1 MKIAEKLLLSLSR
14 EYVQSSSSV
23 EEFKPEVSL
32 RLLRRVYPDFLS
44 MIAQKSV
51 LDFGCG
57 TGRQSVAFRMN
68 GARYVVG
75 LDTNERHLHKAR
87 ELAKKYCPENNVE
100 FVNSI
105 ENRLLGKFDI
115 VISQNSM
122 EHFDDPTARVKD
134 MKSMLSKDGV
144 ILITFGDPWFAPY
157 GSHMQFFTKIPWV
170 NILFSEKTVMNVR
183 AHFRGDGAKRY
194 EEVESG
200 LNRMSVAKFERII
213 AHCGMRIRF
222 KRYECVKGFNFL
234 AAIPIVRELFI
245 NRISCILGQ
254 S

>member
-1 MKIAEKLLLSLSR
+1 MKVTEKFLLSLSR
-14 EYVQSSSSV
+14 EYVQPSSAI

-32 RLLRRVYPDFLS
+32 RLLLRVYPDFIS
-44 MIAQKSV
+44 MIAQKTV

-57 TGRQSVAFRMN
+57 TGRQSVACRMN

-87 ELAKKYCPENNVE
+87 ELAKRYCPDNGVE

-105 ENRLLGKFDI
+105 EDRFLRKFDI

-134 MKSMLSKDGV
+134 MKSLLNKDGV
-144 ILITFGDPWFAPY
+144 ILITFADPWFSPY

-170 NILFSEKTVMNVR
+170 NILFAEKTVMNVR
-183 AHFRGDGAKRY
+183 AHFRSDGAKRY

-213 AHCGMRIRF
+213 ADCGMRIRF
-222 KRYECVKGFNFL
+222 KRYECVKGINSL
-234 AAIPIVRELFI
+234 ATIPVVREFFI

-254 S
+254 A

>member
-1 MKIAEKLLLSLSR
+1 MKITEKLLLSLSR
-14 EYVQSSSSV
+14 EYVQTSSAV

-32 RLLRRVYPDFLS
+32 RLLRRVYPDFMS
-44 MIAQKSV
+44 MISQKSV

-75 LDTNERHLHKAR
+75 LDTNKRHLDKAR
-87 ELAKKYCPENNVE
+87 ELAKKYCPG
-100 FVNSI
+100 NSI
-105 ENRLLGKFDI
+105 EFASSIESRLLGKFDI

-122 EHFDDPTARVKD
+122 EHFDDPMARVQD
-134 MKSMLSKDGV
+134 MKAMLNKDGV

-183 AHFRGDGAKRY
+183 AHFRSDGATRY

-200 LNRMSVAKFERII
+200 LNRMSVTKFERII
-213 AHCGMRIRF
+213 AKCGMRIRL
-222 KRYECVKGFNFL
+222 KRYECVKRLNFL
-234 AAIPIVRELFI
+234 AAIPVVRELFI